1 MQKYLFIPHT
11 LGQQQQEQ
19 QQQQQKRTLSH
30 TAYIVSPKEYTSA
43 AKL

>member
-11 LGQQQQEQ
+11 LGQQQQE